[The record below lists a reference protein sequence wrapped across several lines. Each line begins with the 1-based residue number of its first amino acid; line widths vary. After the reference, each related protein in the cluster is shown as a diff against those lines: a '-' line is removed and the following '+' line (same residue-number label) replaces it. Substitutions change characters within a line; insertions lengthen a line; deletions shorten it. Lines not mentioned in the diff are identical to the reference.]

1 MRKCPNGHDVSDD
14 VKYCPKCGA
23 EIQEN
28 VAEDIR
34 FCKKCGQERKGAEK
48 FCSHCGTPF
57 YGDPVINPDSSN
69 AIGEIAHGSS
79 SNKILMLLLIIV
91 PIILIGGYFVNN
103 HIQEEKRLEKA
114 RIEENERAAEEERKR
129 MAEDERRKG
138 VEKIVT
144 LSFTREE
151 QNSNRNLIYSGSY
164 GAIILNRKFQLHVA
178 TDYIPI
184 PKGKVWIY
192 EKMRITKGDPAE
204 VSLWYYS
211 RESGAIGNRLGSLD
225 SEYILKEGGL
235 PVLRPGDGFRISF
248 IPFEN
253 AGTKSIEV
261 IFREKDEDLY
271 F

>member
-23 EIQEN
+23 EIQEK

-57 YGDPVINPDSSN
+57 YGNPIVNSDSSN
-69 AIGEIAHGSS
+69 AAGETAHGSS
-79 SNKILMLLLIIV
+79 SNKVLMYLLIIV
-91 PIILIGGYFVNN
+91 PILLIGGYFVNN

-114 RIEENERAAEEERKR
+114 RIEENERAAEEER
-129 MAEDERRKG
+129 RKG

-144 LSFTREE
+144 LSFTRAE

-164 GAIILNRKFQLHVA
+164 GAILASQFQLYVA

-192 EKMRITKGDPAE
+192 EKMRVTKGDPAK

-225 SEYILKEGGL
+225 SKYILKEGGL
-235 PVLRPGDGFRISF
+235 PILRSGDGFRISF
-248 IPFEN
+248 IPFAN

>member
-34 FCKKCGQERKGAEK
+34 FCKKCGQERKGADK

-57 YGDPVINPDSSN
+57 YGDPFINPDSSN
-69 AIGEIAHGSS
+69 AVGEIAHGSS
-79 SNKILMLLLIIV
+79 SNKVLMYLLIIV
-91 PIILIGGYFVNN
+91 PILLIGGYFVNN

-164 GAIILNRKFQLHVA
+164 GAIILNRKFQLH
-178 TDYIPI
+178 
-184 PKGKVWIY
+184 
-192 EKMRITKGDPAE
+192 GDPAE

-235 PVLRPGDGFRISF
+235 PVLRPGDGFRICF
-248 IPFEN
+248 VPFAN

-261 IFREKDEDLY
+261 ILREKDEDLY
-271 F
+271 Y